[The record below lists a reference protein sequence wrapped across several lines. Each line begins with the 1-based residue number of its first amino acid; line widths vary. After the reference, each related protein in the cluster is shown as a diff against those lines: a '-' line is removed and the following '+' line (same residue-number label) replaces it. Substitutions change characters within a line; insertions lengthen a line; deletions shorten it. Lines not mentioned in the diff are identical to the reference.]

1 MSLFQWLREHRL
13 TGIIAGLIV
22 LAAVVFGV
30 RQLSGGTPPVSTA
43 PPPVPVTAAIATRR
57 DVPEIINAIGAV
69 QSIDIVAV
77 QPRVTGAIMKIE
89 FTPGQDVKQGQEL
102 FLIDP
107 RPYQAALD
115 QAQAQLTHDEA
126 VLEEAQVDLNR
137 YQTLKEQNSIAK
149 QQAEDQVYVVQQDK
163 GTVQLDEANVETAR
177 LNVEYCHIIAPVSGR
192 AGTLLVDLGNLV
204 GPPSSTSATT
214 STSATSS
221 AQSASSSGLVSIAQ
235 LQPIYVNFS
244 VPQTVLDQV
253 IKNQAKGTLD
263 VSAYSQ
269 AEKLLGKGKLTV
281 IDNQVNTATG
291 TATMQATF
299 ANADERLWPGEYVSV
314 QLVLGVR
321 RNVVT
326 VPASAMMAGP
336 NGDYVYVIGADNKVN
351 RADVQQSARRGGISV
366 ISKGVSAGQKVVVTG
381 QYRLDNG
388 TVVAVQQTTVPEPAE
403 QAAADPQ
410 PAAVD
415 QPQ

>member
-1 MSLFQWLREHRL
+1 MSLFQRLRSHRRI
-13 TGIIAGLIV
+13 GIIAGLIV
-22 LAAVVFGV
+22 LVAVVFGV
-30 RQLSGGTPPVSTA
+30 RQLSGRTPPASA
-43 PPPVPVTAAIATRR
+43 PPPVPVTAAIATRQ
-57 DVPEIINAIGAV
+57 DVPEIINAIGSV

-137 YQTLKEQNSIAK
+137 YQTLKEQNSIAR

-163 GTVQLDEANVETAR
+163 GTVQLDQANVETAR
-177 LNVEYCHIIAPVSGR
+177 LNVEYCHITAPVAGR
-192 AGTLLVDLGNLV
+192 AGILLVDLGNLV
-204 GPPSSTSATT
+204 GPPSGASSGSSTGTT
-214 STSATSS
+214 GGTQATSS
-221 AQSASSSGLVSIAQ
+221 SSLVSITQ

-263 VSAYSQ
+263 VSAFSQ
-269 AEKLLGKGKLTV
+269 AEKLLGKGKLAV

-291 TATMQATF
+291 TATMQASF

-314 QLVLGVR
+314 QLVLGIR

-326 VPASAMMAGP
+326 VPASAVMVGP
-336 NGDYVYVIGADNKVN
+336 NGDYVYVIGTDNKVK
-351 RADVQQSARRGGISV
+351 RADVQQSARRGGVSV
-366 ISKGVSAGQKVVVTG
+366 ISKGVSAGQKVVVAG

-388 TVVAVQQTTVPEPAE
+388 TVVAVQQTTAPEPAE
-403 QAAADPQ
+403 QAAAEPQ
-410 PAAVD
+410 PAAED